1 MKNLFIIIIGAMFL
15 LLSSG
20 VSAKYKI
27 TVVVDNIVEIKGKMM
42 IGIYNSDS
50 TFMKKVY
57 SGYAVTLSEEEI
69 VDSSIK
75 VELEPL
81 PEGEYAIS
89 LYHDVNSNDNLDTGA
104 FGIPKEGY
112 GFSNNAKGFMGPP
125 DYEQA
130 KFSLRK
136 DVVIRINLVH

>member
-20 VSAKYKI
+20 VSAKYKL
-27 TVVVDNIVEIKGKMM
+27 TVVVDNIVEIKGKLM

-57 SGYAVTLSEEEI
+57 RGYAVTLSEEEI

-89 LYHDVNSNDNLDTGA
+89 LYQDVNSNDNLDADA

-125 DYEQA
+125 DFEKA

-136 DVVIRINLVH
+136 DGVIRINLVH